1 MDPMVLTLLVLVLVM
16 VGFFSGKF
24 SFALVSV
31 TAITILE
38 IGGVLTAKE
47 AWVGFSD
54 KSVVLTVALFVLGGG
69 LAKTSLITRL
79 KHLLKDYKGDSKY
92 AVWAILGASALLAVC
107 TASNIAAATLIP
119 VIISLSEGNP
129 NLSRT
134 QLIKSSGDMMNIW
147 TGTLPLGMA
156 ADTFMMMNSIV
167 ENMGGA
173 GNFKVMDMTI
183 AKALPVLACTIW
195 QFAYGYKLSN
205 KEPNS
210 PLKEFGLK
218 LPELPKGKL
227 TTMTPFQDKAAL
239 FLFAASVVGMVFVS
253 VKPAAW
259 TSLSF
264 LTTNIVAVVCA
275 ILMVL
280 CGCLNE
286 KEAFGSISWNI
297 VFMFAGLLPLSTAMS
312 NSGADQAISGA
323 IQKMLGGTTNGFIIV
338 GLFFLITVILTQFMS
353 NTAVGM
359 IFLVL
364 AAATSLNMGIDP
376 KAAMMAAGI
385 GSTVSVLSPIASP
398 AQTMVWGTGG
408 YTIKDFLRS
417 GVPLTVIFF
426 VVYMF
431 TAPFIFPLY

>member
-1 MDPMVLTLLVLVLVM
+1 MDPMILTLLVLVMIM

-31 TAITILE
+31 TGIAILE
-38 IGGVLTAKE
+38 IGGVLSAKE
-47 AWVGFSD
+47 AWAGFSD

-79 KHLLKDYKGDSKY
+79 KYMLNDYKGDSKY
-92 AVWAILGASALLAVC
+92 AIWAILGASSLLAVC

-119 VIISLSEGNP
+119 VIISLCDGNP
-129 NLSRT
+129 KLSRT
-134 QLIKSSGDMMNIW
+134 QIIKSSGDMMNIW

-156 ADTFMMMNSIV
+156 AGTFMLMNSMI
-167 ENMGGA
+167 ENLGGT
-173 GNFKVMDMTI
+173 GTFKIMDMTI
-183 AKALPVLACTIW
+183 AKILPVIVCTIF
-195 QFAYGYKLSN
+195 QFVFGYKLAN
-205 KEPNS
+205 KEPHG

-218 LPELPKGKL
+218 VPNLPEGKL
-227 TTMTPFQDKAAL
+227 TTLTNFQDKAAL
-239 FLFAASVVGMVFVS
+239 SLFALSVLGMIFVS
-253 VKPAAW
+253 VKPAAMMP
-259 TSLSF
+259 F
-264 LTTNIVAVVCA
+264 LTTNTVAIVCA

-280 CGCLNE
+280 CGALNE

-312 NSGADQAISGA
+312 NSGADQAIA
-323 IQKMLGGTTNGFIIV
+323 NLIQTMLGGTTNAYVIV
-338 GLFFLITVILTQFMS
+338 GAFFLVPAILTQFMS

-376 KAAMMAAGI
+376 RAAMLAAGI
-385 GSTVSVLSPIASP
+385 GSTVSVMSPIASP

-408 YTIKDFLRS
+408 YNIKDFLKS
-417 GVPLTVIFF
+417 GTPLVVIFF
-426 VVYMF
+426 IVYML
-431 TAPFIFPLY
+431 TAPFFFPVNPL